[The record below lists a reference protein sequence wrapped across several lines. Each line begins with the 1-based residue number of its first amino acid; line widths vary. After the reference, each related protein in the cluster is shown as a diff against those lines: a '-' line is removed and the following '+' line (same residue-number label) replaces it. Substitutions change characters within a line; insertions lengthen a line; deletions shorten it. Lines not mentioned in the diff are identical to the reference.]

1 MKERKHCFTAV
12 VFLNSGWDQMV
23 QVLKQSEIR
32 KSLQVTKWWPL
43 MDFIN
48 TYVLYIIVYHMDMYD
63 LVSFIIVPFVL
74 IFFANKSNKHNMN
87 I

>member
-63 LVSFIIVPFVL
+63 PVSFIIVPFVL